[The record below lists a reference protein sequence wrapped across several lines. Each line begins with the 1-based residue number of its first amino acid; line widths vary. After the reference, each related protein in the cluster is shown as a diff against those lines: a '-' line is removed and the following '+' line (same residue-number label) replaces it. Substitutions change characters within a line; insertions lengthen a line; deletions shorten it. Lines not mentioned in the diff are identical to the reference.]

1 MRIVRKREI
10 RHRIN
15 ANLIEKAEP
24 AKTGFAFVLKYGEK
38 G

>member
-1 MRIVRKREI
+1 MRIIRKREI
-10 RHRIN
+10 RHKIN

-24 AKTGFAFVLKYGEK
+24 AKADFAFVLKYGEE